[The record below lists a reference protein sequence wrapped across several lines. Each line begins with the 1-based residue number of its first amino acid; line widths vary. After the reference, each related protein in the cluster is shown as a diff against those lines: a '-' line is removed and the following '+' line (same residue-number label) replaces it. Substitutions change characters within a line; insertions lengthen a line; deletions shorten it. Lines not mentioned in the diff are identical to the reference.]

1 MRNRFIGEEEDNE
14 DYREPK
20 EETPEDEFEDLYF
33 FPLSDEDWHNES
45 N

>member
-14 DYREPK
+14 DYRPIEPESP
-20 EETPEDEFEDLYF
+20 EEEFEDLYF
-33 FPLSDEDWHNES
+33 YPLSDEDWHNES